1 MLLKCQKCAHRCK
14 VEPEFTGMTNEP
26 KTAGINLGVAAPPV
40 LLTGWHRQD
49 TDALIVA
56 DSFNVH
62 ARVTG

>member
-1 MLLKCQKCAHRCK
+1 
-14 VEPEFTGMTNEP
+14 MTNEA